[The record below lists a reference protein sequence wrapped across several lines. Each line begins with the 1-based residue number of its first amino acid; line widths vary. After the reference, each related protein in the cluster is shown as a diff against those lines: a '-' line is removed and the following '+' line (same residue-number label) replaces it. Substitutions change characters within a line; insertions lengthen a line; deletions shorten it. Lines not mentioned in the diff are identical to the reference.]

1 MKAGDIFHKTA
12 KGQSEIETKSD
23 ALTLK
28 QRRVLILVNGQN
40 DATTLKEFSLCENVV
55 EILEVLIDKGFIND
69 GESTGRANDY
79 TRRTT

>member
-40 DATTLKEFSLCENVV
+40 DTTTLKEFSLCENVV
-55 EILEVLIDKGFIND
+55 EVLKVLIDKGFIND
-69 GESTGRANDY
+69 GESIGRVNDY